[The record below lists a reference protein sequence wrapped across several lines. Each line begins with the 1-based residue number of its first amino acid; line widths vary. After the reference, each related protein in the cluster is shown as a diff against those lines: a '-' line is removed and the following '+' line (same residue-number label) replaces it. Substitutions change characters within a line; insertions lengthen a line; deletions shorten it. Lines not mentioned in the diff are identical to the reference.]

1 MSKQIRKWIKSKK
14 SEIKNQNLLENL
26 AVGANE
32 EDQELEVL
40 NNQMKTLIAKM
51 KNIIARTSNKN
62 KGYAI
67 LHEIGKSIQDAM
79 GITDM
84 NMRKAVLGQLQSQK
98 KLNQ

>member
-14 SEIKNQNLLENL
+14 KEIKNQNLLENFGSML
-26 AVGANE
+26 NQ

-40 NNQMKTLIAKM
+40 NNQMKILIEKM
-51 KNIIARTSNKN
+51 KNLISKTSNKN

-79 GITDM
+79 GITDL
-84 NMRKAVLGQLQSQK
+84 NMRKAVLGQLQNQK
-98 KLNQ
+98 NQ